1 MELIRSRD
9 MVLFENIEEDDLP
22 TDVTVPI
29 HSSITTVGGR
39 GLPPQERNRQKGPI
53 GCAKVLKATLKGTNI
68 PENACVCFVEW
79 HCGPSA
85 DWCSAVRL
93 LQDEKLSGDP
103 EALSFRIIGV
113 GFCDNEE
120 ELVFIQR
127 RAKNALYNK
136 WWKGEV
142 PLPTIGRIG
151 PITMPEDQLSPPV
164 PKPEFKIAYIATT
177 TGNDERLVLPE
188 AIDANFRHNNAIM
201 QKWEAFREQHEKTFG
216 KPVQA
221 ATSNEPELN
230 NIPVPP
236 HVEDQFVNV
245 TELEPSRLIS
255 LPLQANKKIG
265 VLICKKDGEMQVWL
279 DGTMLDDGTVLQAL
293 DTYIFGFGLGT
304 WGEAAPI
311 GEGLP
316 AIINNDLSYVTA
328 IYEDGTRKV
337 ARACQ
342 ILHDLEKV
350 GKDGRF
356 SFHTNPPMVDTET
369 HRNMTGRYNID
380 VAKQVFFL
388 PKTIDL
394 TQRNTEDKQVS
405 VHEVGALF
413 KGCFG
418 QPPSVHASVVW
429 DTQVLPGTNA
439 SSAVVKFKQAKLF
452 LVRDVRVKEG
462 KAVRIL

>member
-1 MELIRSRD
+1 MRIDPR
-9 MVLFENIEEDDLP
+9 P
-22 TDVTVPI
+22 
-29 HSSITTVGGR
+29 
-39 GLPPQERNRQKGPI
+39 
-53 GCAKVLKATLKGTNI
+53 GTK
-68 PENACVCFVEW
+68 EW
-79 HCGPSA
+79 A
-85 DWCSAVRL
+85 Y
-93 LQDEKLSGDP
+93 
-103 EALSFRIIGV
+103 
-113 GFCDNEE
+113 
-120 ELVFIQR
+120 
-127 RAKNALYNK
+127 YN
-136 WWKGEV
+136 
-142 PLPTIGRIG
+142 LC
-151 PITMPEDQLSPPV
+151 
-164 PKPEFKIAYIATT
+164 ATT
-177 TGNDERLVLPE
+177 TTTSRAYYNLCSTVQPRTPSRSRSPVPHCVSTSSSQGTYSEDQTSEDTYAMSSTSSDTDSDDATYSDDDEGASGLRPHQQVWPKTEDHRLVSTTT
-188 AIDANFRHNNAIM
+188 AR
-201 QKWEAFREQHEKTFG
+201 R
-216 KPVQA
+216 
-221 ATSNEPELN
+221 TS
-230 NIPVPP
+230 
-236 HVEDQFVNV
+236 
-245 TELEPSRLIS
+245 T
-255 LPLQANKKIG
+255 
-265 VLICKKDGEMQVWL
+265 
-279 DGTMLDDGTVLQAL
+279 
-293 DTYIFGFGLGT
+293 
-304 WGEAAPI
+304 

-369 HRNMTGRYNID
+369 HRTMTGRYNID

-418 QPPSVHASVVW
+418 QLPSVHASVVW